1 MVEGWNAETCRDRAR
16 QWRLEAD
23 KWPPGHQHDACVAL
37 AEGYENLM
45 RLIENSG
52 TSTPAPSA
60 RRRLSVSN
68 EAAN

>member
-37 AEGYENLM
+37 AEGYENLV
-45 RLIENSG
+45 RLIENSAR
-52 TSTPAPSA
+52 STPAPSA
-60 RRRLSVSN
+60 QEKGGAERIAR
-68 EAAN
+68 